1 MIYLFW
7 AATRGRCFTASVAS
21 RKQRSR
27 CKLVASLDDK
37 FPTSSTVTQ
46 IFRAVRF
53 EQLSSELN
61 LDPKQ
66 NRIRQLSDSRGR
78 GDGDILAF
86 AGCCNIYSLSLR
98 GKKKNWWHVFICSMD
113 ATLPPQPEQKE
124 SCHVRTAHQR
134 LHWLLHC
141 CFNSVMLFI
150 LFLTPPK
157 KKSMSHFF
165 FLLWH
170 VGGLS
175 LWSSTIKSFSFSSWA
190 SRVVRERGKWTRYFC
205 SM

>member
-1 MIYLFW
+1 MIYLSW
-7 AATRGRCFTASVAS
+7 AATRGRYFTASVAS

-37 FPTSSTVTQ
+37 FPMSSTVMQ

-53 EQLSSELN
+53 EQLSLELN
-61 LDPKQ
+61 LDPKR

-86 AGCCNIYSLSLR
+86 TGCCNIYSLSLR
-98 GKKKNWWHVFICSMD
+98 GKKNWWHVFIFSMD

-124 SCHVRTAHQR
+124 SCHVRTAHQQ
-134 LHWLLHC
+134 LLHC

-150 LFLTPPK
+150 LFLTPPPK
-157 KKSMSHFF
+157 IIEPFF
-165 FLLWH
+165 FFFFNS
-170 VGGLS
+170 G
-175 LWSSTIKSFSFSSWA
+175 
-190 SRVVRERGKWTRYFC
+190 
-205 SM
+205 M